1 MITPSQARLKEKE
14 QYLEQYDRS
23 RSRSAKRKMTAPSQ
37 TRLKEKEEWLKQYDY
52 DRSRSRSAKRL
63 IKGRSVKVRRQSATK
78 KHTRTLEETC
88 AAKSGYELIDMNDGT
103 KSCRKKC
110 NDPKPVRS
118 SSKGRKC
125 IQGIVR
131 VAASSTKKRIRKN
144 RPENDSFLAD
154 EDDILTSEQIADK
167 DAAIKKV
174 RQGNRTMKCLGEIS
188 TKELEEEIA
197 QRKKEARVYQ
207 EQDKE
212 DDLRGKELLA
222 KQAVTDVVVQ
232 GKQKKRIAPTAVA
245 AILKG

>member
-1 MITPSQARLKEKE
+1 MITPSQAKLKEKWLEEYDRSRSRSAKRKITTLASQARLKEKE
-14 QYLEQYDRS
+14 QYLE
-23 RSRSAKRKMTAPSQ
+23 
-37 TRLKEKEEWLKQYDY
+37 EY

-63 IKGRSVKVRRQSATK
+63 IKGRSVKVRRPSETK
-78 KHTRTLEETC
+78 KHTRTLEEMC

-110 NDPKPVRS
+110 KDSKPVRS

-131 VAASSTKKRIRKN
+131 VAASSMKERIRKK
-144 RPENDSFLAD
+144 RRENDSFLAD

-207 EQDKE
+207 EQAKE

-222 KQAVTDVVVQ
+222 QQAVTNVVVQ

-245 AILKG
+245 AIRKE

>member
-14 QYLEQYDRS
+14 QFLEEYDRS
-23 RSRSAKRKMTAPSQ
+23 RSRSAKRKITTPLQA
-37 TRLKEKEEWLKQYDY
+37 RLKEKEQFLEDYDY
-52 DRSRSRSAKRL
+52 DRSRSRSAKRK
-63 IKGRSVKVRRQSATK
+63 IKKVTRQSETK
-78 KHTRTLEETC
+78 KNIRTLEETC
-88 AAKSGYELIDMNDGT
+88 AAKKGYELIDMNDGS

-110 NDPKPVRS
+110 KDSKPVRS

-131 VAASSTKKRIRKN
+131 VATSSSSIKKRIRKN
-144 RPENDSFLAD
+144 RRENDSFLAD

-207 EQDKE
+207 EQEKE

-222 KQAVTDVVVQ
+222 QQAVTDVVVQ
-232 GKQKKRIAPTAVA
+232 GKQKKRITPTAVA
-245 AILKG
+245 ATIRKE